1 MKTFIII
8 DSNALVH
15 RAFYALP
22 ELTTKKGEIVNAI
35 YGFLLIFFRAIREL
49 KPDYIVAT
57 FDRIEPTFRHKQFK
71 DYKAKRKKAPQDL
84 YDQIPKI
91 KDILRALSIPIFE
104 KAGFEADDL
113 IGTIAK
119 KVKEREKDI
128 KIYILTSDVD
138 VFQLIDE
145 KTRIYN
151 LSKGIKNIEIF
162 DEKKVIEKFDF
173 SPKQIVDFKALA
185 GDVSDNIPGA
195 EGIGAGTAAKL
206 VKEYKTIENLYSVL
220 KKGEA
225 WDLTSKIREN
235 LIKNE
240 KQVLLSYELATID
253 QSVDIDFDLEKSKY
267 ISPSANAETKQK
279 IKQIFE
285 NYNFYTLINKIL

>member
-1 MKTFIII
+1 MKTLIII
-8 DSNALVH
+8 DSNALIH
-15 RAFYALP
+15 RAFHALP
-22 ELTTKKGEIVNAI
+22 ELTTKKGEKVNAI
-35 YGFLLIFFRAIREL
+35 YGFLLIFFRAAREL
-49 KPDYIVAT
+49 KPDCVVAT
-57 FDRIEPTFRHKQFK
+57 FDRIEPTFRHKRFK

-91 KDILRALSIPIFE
+91 KNILRALNIPIFE

-119 KVKEREKDI
+119 KAKEQEKDI
-128 KIYILTSDVD
+128 EIYILTSDLD
-138 VFQLIDE
+138 VFQLIDD

-151 LSKGIKNIEIF
+151 LRKGIKDIEIF

-173 SPKQIVDFKALA
+173 SPKQIIDFKALA
-185 GDVSDNIPGA
+185 GDPSDNLPGA
-195 EGIGAGTAAKL
+195 QGIGKETTVKL
-206 VKEYKTIENLYSVL
+206 IKEYKTIENLYRVL

-235 LIKNE
+235 LIKHE
-240 KQVLLSYELATID
+240 KQVLLSYELAKID
-253 QSVDIDFDLEKSKY
+253 QFVDIDFNLEKSKY
-267 ISPSANAETKQK
+267 ISLSADEKTKQK

>member
-8 DSNALVH
+8 DSNALIH

-57 FDRIEPTFRHKQFK
+57 FDRIEPTFRHKQYK

-91 KDILRALSIPIFE
+91 KNILKVLDIPIFE
-104 KAGFEADDL
+104 KPGFEADDL

-119 KVKEREKDI
+119 KVKQQEKDI
-128 KIYILTSDVD
+128 KIYILTSDLD
-138 VFQLIDE
+138 IFQLIDE
-145 KTRIYN
+145 KTQIYN
-151 LSKGIKNIEIF
+151 LSKGIKDIEIF

-173 SPKQIVDFKALA
+173 SPKQIIDFKSLA
-185 GDVSDNIPGA
+185 GDASDNIPGA
-195 EGIGAGTAAKL
+195 EGIGSGTAVKL
-206 VKEYKTIENLYSVL
+206 IKEYETVENLYKVL

-240 KQVLLSYELATID
+240 KQVFLSYKLATID
-253 QSVDIDFDLEKSKY
+253 QSVDIDFNLKKSEY
-267 ISPSANAETKQK
+267 ISPSANLEKKQK

-285 NYNFYTLINKIL
+285 NYNFYTLISKIL

>member
-8 DSNALVH
+8 DSNALIH

-57 FDRIEPTFRHKQFK
+57 FDRIEPTFRHKQYK

-91 KDILRALSIPIFE
+91 KNILKVLDIPIFE
-104 KAGFEADDL
+104 KPGFEADDL

-119 KVKEREKDI
+119 KVKQQEKDI
-128 KIYILTSDVD
+128 KIYILTSDLD
-138 VFQLIDE
+138 IFQLIDE
-145 KTRIYN
+145 KTQIYN
-151 LSKGIKNIEIF
+151 LSKGIKDIEIF

-173 SPKQIVDFKALA
+173 SPKQIIDFKSLA
-185 GDVSDNIPGA
+185 GDASDNIPGA
-195 EGIGAGTAAKL
+195 EGIGNRTAVKL
-206 VKEYKTIENLYSVL
+206 IKEYETVENLYKVL

-240 KQVLLSYELATID
+240 KQVFLSYKLATID
-253 QSVDIDFDLEKSKY
+253 QSVDIDFNLKKSEY
-267 ISPSANAETKQK
+267 ISPSANLEKKQK

-285 NYNFYTLINKIL
+285 NYNFYTLISKIL